1 MRHSKILEKHNIEM
15 ILQLKTKFSP
25 FQNDI
30 SRIRNILVYKI
41 KGRKMTTKI
50 ITAECHNCEFDYQA
64 KGQRDLSNSLVKVRA
79 DKVNVI

>member
-25 FQNDI
+25 FKNDI

-41 KGRKMTTKI
+41 KGRKMTTAFERFLCKMSMLMSEP
-50 ITAECHNCEFDYQA
+50 AFLFSFLLY
-64 KGQRDLSNSLVKVRA
+64 S
-79 DKVNVI
+79 